1 MGRKKIT
8 AGGFTYLGLVFLLAL
23 LGVAAFTTALWW
35 STQAQR
41 EREAELIFIGHEFR
55 EALRSYAA
63 AQPKDVTER
72 YPQALEDLLR
82 DPKRLEV
89 RRYLRRVYVDPMT
102 GRTDWVLMRTAQGG
116 IVGLHSSSQKKPL
129 KQAGFDEVDATF
141 AGKSKYADWVF
152 SPDSNISA
160 GLAPRSSN

>member
-1 MGRKKIT
+1 MGR
-8 AGGFTYLGLVFLLAL
+8 GRLSERGFTYLGLVFLLAL
-23 LGVAAFTTALWW
+23 LGVAVFTTALWW

-63 AQPKDVTER
+63 AQPKGVTER

-89 RRYLRRVYVDPMT
+89 RRYLRRIYVDPMT

-116 IVGLHSSSQKKPL
+116 IFGLHSRSEKKPL
-129 KQAGFDEVDATF
+129 KQAGFDEADSTL
-141 AGKSKYADWVF
+141 AGKSRYTDWVF
-152 SPDSNISA
+152 SPEANIA
-160 GLAPRSSN
+160 AAAPGRSSK